1 MDLELPITTIN
12 GEPIGP
18 LVLALPPLVRA
29 VSDRVSAHVRGD
41 PCPRIVLVPCVRR
54 ALLPIWMDL
63 LRSDEGGPTELQPGE
78 ALLLLIRALECL
90 VDQVEDAVW
99 HNLRVAA

>member
-1 MDLELPITTIN
+1 M
-12 GEPIGP
+12 
-18 LVLALPPLVRA
+18 
-29 VSDRVSAHVRGD
+29 
-41 PCPRIVLVPCVRR
+41 
-54 ALLPIWMDL
+54 

-99 HNLRVAA
+99 HNFRAAA

>member
-29 VSDRVSAHVRGD
+29 VSDRVSALVRGD
-41 PCPRIVLVPCVRR
+41 PCPRVVLVPCVRR

-63 LRSDEGGPTELQPGE
+63 LRSDDGEPIELEPGE
-78 ALLLLIRALECL
+78 ALLLLITALECL